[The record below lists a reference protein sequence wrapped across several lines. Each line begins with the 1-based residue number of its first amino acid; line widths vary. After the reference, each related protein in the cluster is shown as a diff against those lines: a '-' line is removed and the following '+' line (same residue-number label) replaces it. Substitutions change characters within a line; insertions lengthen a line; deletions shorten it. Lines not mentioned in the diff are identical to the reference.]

1 MNLDVAYGLLG
12 QATAPAGNTA
22 PQAWT
27 GFVPLVLMIVVF
39 YFLLIRPQQK
49 KQKEHDNLL
58 KTLKQG
64 DKIVTNG
71 GVIAVITTVKDTTV
85 IIRSNDSKLEIQ
97 KSAVAAV
104 TERGAADAA

>member
-1 MNLDVAYGLLG
+1 MNLDVAYGLLA
-12 QATAPAGNTA
+12 QATAPAGAPTA
-22 PQAWT
+22 PAWT

-49 KQKEHDNLL
+49 KQKEHDSLL
-58 KTLKQG
+58 KTLRSG
-64 DKIVTNG
+64 DKIVTSG

-97 KSAVAAV
+97 KSAVASV
-104 TERGAADAA
+104 TERGTDAAA